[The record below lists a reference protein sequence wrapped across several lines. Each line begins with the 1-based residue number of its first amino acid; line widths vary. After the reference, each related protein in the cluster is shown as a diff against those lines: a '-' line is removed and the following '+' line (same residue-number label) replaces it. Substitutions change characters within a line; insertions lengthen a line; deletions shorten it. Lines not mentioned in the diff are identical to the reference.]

1 MSIKSSFDTVF
12 VEKAH
17 DDPLQ
22 FLSDPSH
29 IRKDLKGLSDSA
41 RKSFSA
47 LKPWQQ
53 AAICFYNPAT
63 SLNISKIV
71 ERVDECHTA
80 IKTTL
85 AVAQIGR
92 PFADDVAALCDTLSR
107 NIESPQHLD
116 ELLSK
121 LIATA
126 EKGYGRSIQA
136 HGQLICVRYGLSQIS
151 EDIPLQVTRIQ
162 EETKDGNVYTDPAFN
177 GLNTCFLTIT
187 SPITSPITTNEE
199 ETDIWRA
206 PVASP
211 VYLPCNYLTFQ
222 NVITQLNTIAA
233 DILLFTEQIG
243 RCAEWWSKMKNG
255 MEILRDTLQKVAQS
269 GPQSFK
275 VPDNVTEGWESVA
288 DRFALYVYKTS
299 PVVKDY
305 VSTAQ
310 IPYIAGN
317 YYAQPYLD
325 SYPTPMPP
333 PRRCRIRSR
342 SSSRSR
348 SYSPRRPYAP
358 SPPSTPSPTVV
369 AVGLPSVSDAVVKQ
383 KEKPQPLWKRL
394 SCMA

>member
-1 MSIKSSFDTVF
+1 MSISHKFSFDTV
-12 VEKAH
+12 
-17 DDPLQ
+17 DPLQ
-22 FLSDPSH
+22 FLSDPSRV
-29 IRKDLKGLSDSA
+29 RKDLDLKGLSDSA

-47 LKPWQQ
+47 LKPWQH
-53 AAICFYNPAT
+53 AAACSYNPAT

-85 AVAQIGR
+85 AVAQLGR
-92 PFADDVAALCDTLSR
+92 PFADDVAALCDTLFQK
-107 NIESPQHLD
+107 NESPERLD

-121 LIATA
+121 LIITA

-136 HGQLICVRYGLSQIS
+136 HGQLICVRYGLLQIS
-151 EDIPLQVTRIQ
+151 EDIPSQVTKIQ
-162 EETKDGNVYTDPAFN
+162 EETKNRNTGIAYVDPAFN

-187 SPITSPITTNEE
+187 SPMTINEE

-206 PVASP
+206 PMASP
-211 VYLPCNYLTFQ
+211 AYLPYSYLTFQ
-222 NVITQLNTIAA
+222 NVITQLNAIAA

-243 RCAEWWSKMKNG
+243 RCAEWWSKMKDD
-255 MEILRDTLQKVAQS
+255 METLRGTLQKVAQG

-275 VPDNVTEGWESVA
+275 VSDNVTEGWEGVA
-288 DRFALYVYKTS
+288 DQFALYVHKTS

-305 VSTAQ
+305 LSTQ
-310 IPYIAGN
+310 TPYMVGN
-317 YYAQPYLD
+317 YAQPYPD
-325 SYPTPMPP
+325 SYPTPITYIPP
-333 PRRCRIRSR
+333 ARHYRR
-342 SSSRSR
+342 RSR

-369 AVGLPSVSDAVVKQ
+369 AVGLPPVSDAVVKQ
-383 KEKPQPLWKRL
+383 EEKPQPLWKRL